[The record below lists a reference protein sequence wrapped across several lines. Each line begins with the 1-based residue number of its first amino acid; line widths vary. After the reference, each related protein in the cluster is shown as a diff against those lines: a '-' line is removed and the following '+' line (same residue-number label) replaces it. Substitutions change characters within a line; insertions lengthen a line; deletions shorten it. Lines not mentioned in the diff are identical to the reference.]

1 MSSANSKPLRLLAWR
16 LGLTA
21 ILAAILSAT
30 IMWLVERGHTGGSGH
45 TIHVQL
51 MAFAHLRQVV
61 IEKMREL
68 RSTIDEQRAG
78 RPDAARAIVNSDRGL
93 KMMDQIRRLVSEVR
107 NEEERVLSNRLSAP
121 ERVGTLLQVGAP
133 IPFVLIC
140 AVGVLTGLY
149 MRRSLSE
156 LTVALQHGEQNQ
168 FRLQLAMDAAH
179 LGSWQYDPLHRCGLR
194 GYAL

>member
-30 IMWLVERGHTGGSGH
+30 IMWLVERGHRGGSGH
-45 TIHVQL
+45 AIHVQL

-168 FRLQLAMDAAH
+168 FRL
-179 LGSWQYDPLHRCGLR
+179 
-194 GYAL
+194 